1 MLENSRTTFLYY
13 FSQATEFT
21 ESTETDKKLH
31 LGIACA
37 VLMWAHPKR
46 GGDFFGTS
54 TVRRRTWSQRENS
67 FQGSRK
73 AKTGCGQR
81 TQGRGGEPAA
91 SPGQCCPEQVDV
103 TGGAERR
110 EGKACV
116 VYREMRTA
124 QEIRKREW
132 CQEPGKERHE
142 DRMAEERFLTLG
154 VKKRF

>member
-54 TVRRRTWSQRENS
+54 TRSAPYMEPE
-67 FQGSRK
+67 RK
-73 AKTGCGQR
+73 QFPGLSEGEDGLWAEDTGQR
-81 TQGRGGEPAA
+81 WGAGSQ
-91 SPGQCCPEQVDV
+91 PG
-103 TGGAERR
+103 T
-110 EGKACV
+110 
-116 VYREMRTA
+116 M
-124 QEIRKREW
+124 
-132 CQEPGKERHE
+132 
-142 DRMAEERFLTLG
+142 LS
-154 VKKRF
+154 